1 MTATNWNSTVHL
13 EVKKALEKD
22 IIPIITHIYA
32 RIIHFEQDFVK
43 EAAEFLGDYK
53 SLEKEADVK
62 ADLLK
67 RLVLLQKDFEKL
79 EAHNISL
86 ELQFP
91 NQSLTLGPSELFLK
105 ESSDVA
111 NVKKDIDDNETIN
124 SELEHNVAALLKNKD
139 LKQTY
144 KEFYDSIKKTR
155 AQTKD
160 HIDFLIVQLN
170 SKTIENAD
178 LISHLQDKTFANSE
192 LQKIIKGKNMNTN
205 FVKPSILGKSP
216 SSKPLINS
224 PLSKLR
230 FPPKLSWN
238 KFCQNQSLHNLCPS
252 KQITLSRTPMRN
264 ELTHHYY
271 LDQVR
276 IRATRL
282 QDLVDQAF
290 ASCPLA
296 DHDKQSKE
304 IESKP

>member
-1 MTATNWNSTVHL
+1 MTAINWNSTVHL

-86 ELQFP
+86 ELQFL
-91 NQSLTLGPSELFLK
+91 NQSLALGPSEFFLK

-111 NVKKDIDDNETIN
+111 NVKKDIDDIETIN
-124 SELEHNVAALLKNKD
+124 SELEHN
-139 LKQTY
+139 
-144 KEFYDSIKKTR
+144 
-155 AQTKD
+155 
-160 HIDFLIVQLN
+160 
-170 SKTIENAD
+170 
-178 LISHLQDKTFANSE
+178 
-192 LQKIIKGKNMNTN
+192 
-205 FVKPSILGKSP
+205 
-216 SSKPLINS
+216 
-224 PLSKLR
+224 
-230 FPPKLSWN
+230 
-238 KFCQNQSLHNLCPS
+238 
-252 KQITLSRTPMRN
+252 
-264 ELTHHYY
+264 
-271 LDQVR
+271 VR